1 MKKINEVSN
10 VSGVSIRTLQYYD
23 NIGLLKAT
31 KRTESGYRL
40 YDDTALEQLQQIL
53 LFRELKFPLKEIK
66 IMMSSPNFDKTKAL
80 NQQIK
85 LLTLRKERLDN
96 LIKFAR
102 EIKKKGGIVMDFKA
116 FNTSEIQEYAKRTK
130 AEWGNT
136 SQYSEFIK
144 KASNKTK
151 EENELIASR
160 FMQIFAKFGKL
171 RNKDISSVEVQTQV
185 QQLQNYITEHFYNCT
200 KEILAFLGKMYVQS
214 SEFKANIDNVGG
226 DGTALFVSNAIS
238 EYCKA

>member
-1 MKKINEVSN
+1 MKKINEVSK

-116 FNTSEIQEYAKRTK
+116 FNTSEIQEYAKRKK

-144 KASNKTK
+144 KASNKTR
-151 EENELIASR
+151 EEKRTEVEHCTHGNQAKGTLSSSTAFEQSHS
-160 FMQIFAKFGKL
+160 FGDMQITSLINEESLFL
-171 RNKDISSVEVQTQV
+171 RLI
-185 QQLQNYITEHFYNCT
+185 IF
-200 KEILAFLGKMYVQS
+200 
-214 SEFKANIDNVGG
+214 
-226 DGTALFVSNAIS
+226 
-238 EYCKA
+238 